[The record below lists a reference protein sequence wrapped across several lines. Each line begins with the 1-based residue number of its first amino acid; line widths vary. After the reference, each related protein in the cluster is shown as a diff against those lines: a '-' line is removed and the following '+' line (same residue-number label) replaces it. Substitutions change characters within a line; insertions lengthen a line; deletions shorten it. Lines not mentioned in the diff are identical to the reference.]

1 MRGTQLLHRA
11 LRDVA
16 AITTSLLQAKENVK
30 DAVGATSSSS
40 TEITLDQPQGQCL
53 LDGEYVPETTVFC
66 EKQAGCRAIQK
77 TGYCC
82 PDYKCDCEKDGKT
95 YSNGDKL
102 VDPETPCTVCYCQ
115 AGEILCSPV
124 TCFHRDDC
132 SPKYITGVCC
142 PEYDNCPVVTSE
154 SAANKTFAISSTTA
168 RPEMQSPA
176 VLNPKITIK
185 EITKPIEIRITDYPP
200 VHQMLKPSI
209 TTTTTTS
216 TTTTTTPSPITN
228 SPMSAIIK
236 LTTTAPTASSNDASS
251 TNSNSNN
258 NNNNNNINNNNNHH
272 HHHHGQESLTK
283 LTALSVD
290 NSQSNEKLTLQLN
303 GGSSSFSSGESL
315 KLAASVAYSSTE
327 QAAAKISSTSN
338 SQESSAE
345 LLTWNYGNP
354 SLSEDPTKINIK
366 REYLVSTESV
376 LVDTKAQG
384 GGTSEELVNTEMIYN
399 DNHNDQDNPDSGI
412 SSNSGHSDDLDTD
425 TAGSDNIY
433 HIILTTDGSRTTSTT
448 EMQLNMKESTV
459 GGNYPMK
466 EKLEELESNKLSSSV
481 LNTSPTLDS
490 NDKPKQPVVND
501 KMIPLVDGSDS
512 HKTSSTT
519 EVAMQHHLEDD
530 EAAIPEANP
539 AYPSLP
545 EDDFSLR
552 DINFQLSD
560 SDDTADEPR
569 SVVGSSSV
577 AGKSTK
583 NLDETHYGSGSGMLA
598 DELLNLSSSIS
609 FSSTFSHSPTS
620 AASFSTTTEGSGE
633 NLHIK
638 PAADSYGKRKSEVK
652 IQLIYSGEDLSEETA
667 IANNT
672 NFPTIEQK
680 KINVDEKSVVES
692 KKDLIIS
699 DNGSGSGELKI
710 ESKKE
715 REPTTAKPKKS
726 TTDIDEVDNASGDGN
741 SELHIDP
748 KLDAESIKLEE
759 SNEDTLI
766 TPDISPK
773 NNILSAKVNPIHANT
788 NR

>member
-11 LRDVA
+11 LRYVA

-30 DAVGATSSSS
+30 DTVGVTSSSS

-66 EKQAGCRAIQK
+66 EKQVGCRAIQK

-132 SPKYITGVCC
+132 SPKYISGVCC

-168 RPEMQSPA
+168 RPELQSPA

-236 LTTTAPTASSNDASS
+236 LTTTAPTANANDASS
-251 TNSNSNN
+251 TNSNSNSNNNNKN
-258 NNNNNNINNNNNHH
+258 NNNNNNHINNNNN
-272 HHHHGQESLTK
+272 HHGQESLTK

-290 NSQSNEKLTLQLN
+290 NSQSNEKLSLQLN

-338 SQESSAE
+338 SQESCAE

-376 LVDTKAQG
+376 FVDTNKEQG
-384 GGTSEELVNTEMIYN
+384 GGTSEELVNAEVIYN
-399 DNHNDQDNPDSGI
+399 DNHSDQDNLDSGLR
-412 SSNSGHSDDLDTD
+412 SNGGHSDDLDTD
-425 TAGSDNIY
+425 AAGSDNIY
-433 HIILTTDGSRTTSTT
+433 HIILTTDGSRATSTT

-459 GGNYPMK
+459 AGNFPMK
-466 EKLEELESNKLSSSV
+466 EKLKELENNKLSSSV
-481 LNTSPTLDS
+481 LHTSPALDS
-490 NDKPKQPVVND
+490 NEKSKQPLVND
-501 KMIPLVDGSDS
+501 KMIPLADDIDLR
-512 HKTSSTT
+512 KTFSTT
-519 EVAMQHHLEDD
+519 EVGLQHHLEDD

-545 EDDFSLR
+545 NDDFSLK

-560 SDDTADEPR
+560 SDDTPDEPR
-569 SVVGSSSV
+569 SIVGSSSV
-577 AGKSTK
+577 ASKSTK
-583 NLDETHYGSGSGMLA
+583 NLDETHYASGSGMLA

-609 FSSTFSHSPTS
+609 SSSSFSHSLSS
-620 AASFSTTTEGSGE
+620 AGSFSTTTEGSGE

-638 PAADSYGKRKSEVK
+638 SSAADSYEKRKSQVK
-652 IQLIYSGEDLSEETA
+652 IQLIYCGEDLSEETA

-680 KINVDEKSVVES
+680 KINLNDKS
-692 KKDLIIS
+692 LM
-699 DNGSGSGELKI
+699 
-710 ESKKE
+710 
-715 REPTTAKPKKS
+715 
-726 TTDIDEVDNASGDGN
+726 
-741 SELHIDP
+741 
-748 KLDAESIKLEE
+748 
-759 SNEDTLI
+759 
-766 TPDISPK
+766 
-773 NNILSAKVNPIHANT
+773 
-788 NR
+788 